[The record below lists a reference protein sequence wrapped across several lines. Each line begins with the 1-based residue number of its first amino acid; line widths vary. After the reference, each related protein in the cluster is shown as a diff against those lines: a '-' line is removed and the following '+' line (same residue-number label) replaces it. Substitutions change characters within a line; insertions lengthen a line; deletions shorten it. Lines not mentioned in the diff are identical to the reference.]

1 LATPTEHA
9 KREYAVY
16 LRGPVP
22 SNAFAF
28 SLVDA
33 YRAGVQHLGRLA
45 AIPEPADSMESDFGI
60 LVGGGFT
67 VEIADEEGTADWFL
81 LFESGDRILLENG
94 SGVLT
99 LEY

>member
-1 LATPTEHA
+1 MATPTEHG
-9 KREYAVY
+9 KRDYQVY

-22 SNAFAF
+22 TTIFAF

-33 YRAGVQHLGRLA
+33 YRSGVQHLGQLS
-45 AIPEPADSMESDFGI
+45 AIPAPVDSMENDFGI

-67 VEIADEEGTADWFL
+67 VEIADEEGTTDWFL
-81 LFESGDRILLENG
+81 LYENGDRILLENS